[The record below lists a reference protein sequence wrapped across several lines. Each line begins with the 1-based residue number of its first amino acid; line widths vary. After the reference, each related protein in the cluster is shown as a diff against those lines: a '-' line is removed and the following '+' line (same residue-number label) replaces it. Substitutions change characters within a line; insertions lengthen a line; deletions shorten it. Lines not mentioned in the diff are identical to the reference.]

1 MTPHDHGD
9 RLPTDDPSPDAVHT
23 VRLAAD
29 EPTALAIIHA
39 VSTALERP
47 PLDLEP
53 LSAQI
58 DPEALDDLLSGS
70 IGRREALSVSFAFE
84 GCTVVVTPT
93 SISVHR
99 GRSPDG

>member
-9 RLPTDDPSPDAVHT
+9 RFPTDHTGPDAAHT

-39 VSTALERP
+39 VSTVLKRP

-58 DPEALDDLLSGS
+58 DPEALDDLLSGP

-84 GCTVVVTPT
+84 ECTVVVTPT

-99 GRSPDG
+99 GRPPDG